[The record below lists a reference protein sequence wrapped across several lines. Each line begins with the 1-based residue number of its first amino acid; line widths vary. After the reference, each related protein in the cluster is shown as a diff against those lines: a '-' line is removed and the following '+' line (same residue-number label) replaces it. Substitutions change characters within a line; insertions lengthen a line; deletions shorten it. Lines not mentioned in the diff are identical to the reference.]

1 MTQTGGSQLIDV
13 FRYSGKRF
21 LDLRQHSAT
30 VAELLATPE
39 TSIPDGFTKYCEETR
54 CWYEWNSH
62 NDETKDTG
70 RWRKSVPIDETL
82 AEDYIFAVV
91 DSDDTLLFGIDR
103 KGGSVV
109 NSISGVCEVEQFDSN
124 EYIYALMDSAG
135 NMLYGVKRDGTFVA
149 SKFQLPAD
157 VMKQLQNR
165 PGVCSE
171 YETADN
177 EFIYKITDIDG
188 QIVFAVRW
196 DGTSYIPKGIPDE
209 QQNENRKI
217 NGRLSDLEKRLAN
230 FKGGTG
236 DWSDSGSMRIAV
248 PRMAIVY
255 IHSSTMPT
263 AKSGMGDSGVTCDI
277 PCQWEF
283 WDMSGNYAK
292 IWVTMSCQGNSSMAF
307 VKKNLAIDMFADSSL
322 TTEYVMKFGDWVS
335 QDSYHLKAYYTDAF
349 RGVAVCSYQLFHEIM
364 GTRSITD
371 NAPYKEIFAN
381 GYEVVANDKTAEID
395 ENFDTGALCH
405 PMGFPVAVYQNGEF
419 YGIYS
424 WQIKKHRDNY
434 HMSKK
439 TAEHVHLDGTL
450 TPDSIWGGKINW
462 TYFEIRNPKSLL
474 NVDGTKYDGD
484 RPKEIMGD
492 DADLYNDTDK
502 DMKRCAKVKKYV
514 EQLSGRV
521 GEIES
526 KETELGI
533 ATIEDELN
541 RLTTNHSHTSS
552 TGLNT
557 LPSIAFI
564 GRDEWL
570 VYLTKDDTNA
580 NDRVL
585 INWLNARYAT
595 ANAVAGFSAKQ
606 ITAIDTSHCVKVLDD
621 NGELV
626 ESSVWQEVLTAAG
639 LDGYALDFNGKSGRV
654 YPTDRT
660 ISLAAPSA
668 AYPYL
673 KVVNVHNLISAMDE
687 YLAECSA
694 TMRALID
701 KYFFVSHSID
711 YIIHAQ
717 ITNNADGFNK
727 NWQWTTWDGKR
738 WAVNPYDLDMSF
750 GGYFTGNFTTE
761 PPTGWVGNTTATPI
775 GWIIKYFLDDIKSR
789 YNELRKRGLFEPER
803 IARLVQEWVLRI
815 GEDMYEQEYSK
826 WPESPCH
833 RDSKVNSRYWKRHEA
848 YAVNAWSSTTVY
860 ADRGLC
866 CKDGK
871 VWQSVIADNL
881 NNDPSE
887 DDGTRWKEVGYNQAK
902 VYAVGETCYYGPE
915 DDSQYRFT
923 CKEACAG
930 QPPFTGFYANYPRE
944 LGYFDSPYRV
954 LKWLEARVASVD
966 NLLGYT
972 E

>member
-21 LDLRQHSAT
+21 LDLRQHCAT
-30 VAELLATPE
+30 VAELLATPDS
-39 TSIPDGFTKYCEETR
+39 SIPDGFTKYCEETR

-62 NDETKDTG
+62 NDETEGTG

-82 AEDYIFAVV
+82 ADDYIFAVV
-91 DSDDTLLFGIDR
+91 DSEDTLLFGIDR
-103 KGGSVV
+103 HGGSVL
-109 NSISGVCEVEQFDSN
+109 NSISGVCEVEQFDSK
-124 EYIYALMDSAG
+124 EYIYALMDCAG

-149 SKFQLPAD
+149 SKYQLPAE

-165 PGVCSE
+165 SGDCSE

-177 EFIYKITDIDG
+177 EFIYKITDVDG
-188 QIVFAVRW
+188 RIVFAVRW

-209 QQNENRKI
+209 QQSENRKI
-217 NGRLSDLEKRLAN
+217 NRRLSDLENRLAN

-236 DWSDSGSMRIAV
+236 DWSDSGRMRVAV
-248 PRMAIVY
+248 PRMAIVN

-292 IWVTMSCQGNSSMAF
+292 IWVKMSCQGNSSMAF

-322 TTEYVMKFGDWVS
+322 TTGYVMKFGDWVP

-371 NAPYKEIFAN
+371 NAPYKGIFAN
-381 GYEVVANDKTAEID
+381 SYDVVANDNAAEID

-405 PMGFPVAVYQNGEF
+405 PMGFPVAVYQYGEF

-434 HMSKK
+434 HMDKK
-439 TAEHVHLDGTL
+439 TAEHIHLDGTL

-462 TYFEIRNPKSLL
+462 AFFEIRNPKSLL

-484 RPKEIMGD
+484 KPGEIMGED
-492 DADLYNDTDK
+492 SDRYNGTDK
-502 DMKRCAKVKKYV
+502 DMKRSAKVKKYV

-521 GEIES
+521 GEIYS

-533 ATIEDELN
+533 AAIQEELN
-541 RLTTNHSHTSS
+541 RLTTNHTHTSS

-557 LPSIAFI
+557 LPSVAFI

-580 NDRVL
+580 NDADL
-585 INWLNARYAT
+585 INWLSARYAS
-595 ANAVAGFSAKQ
+595 ANAVSGFSAKQ
-606 ITAIDTSHCVKVLDD
+606 IAPIDTTHCVKVLDES
-621 NGELV
+621 GGLV
-626 ESSVWQEVLTAAG
+626 ESSVWQDVLAASG
-639 LDGYALDFNGKSGRV
+639 LTGYTLDFKGESGRS
-654 YPTDRT
+654 YPTGKT
-660 ISLAAPSA
+660 VSLAAPSA
-668 AYPYL
+668 DYSYL
-673 KVVNVHNLISAMDE
+673 KVVNVHDLITAMDE
-687 YLAECSA
+687 YLAESAA
-694 TMRALID
+694 TMRGLID
-701 KYFFVSHSID
+701 KYFYVSHGID

-727 NWQWTTWDGKR
+727 NWQWTTWDGIR

-775 GWIIKYFLDDIKSR
+775 GWIIKYFHDDIKAR
-789 YNELRKRGLFEPER
+789 YNELRKLGLFDPER
-803 IARLVQEWVLRI
+803 IARMVQDWVLRI
-815 GEDMYEQEYSK
+815 GEDMYELEYAK

-833 RDSKVNSRYWKRHEA
+833 RESKVNTRYWVRGGV
-848 YAVNAWSSTTVY
+848 YSVNSWSGSTVY
-860 ADRGLC
+860 ANGGLC
-866 CKDGK
+866 LKDGK
-871 VWQSVIADNL
+871 VWQSQMADNL
-881 NNDPSE
+881 NNDPSV
-887 DDGTRWKEVGYNQAK
+887 DDGTRWKEVGYNPEK
-902 VYAVGETCYYGPE
+902 EYSVGETCYYGSE
-915 DDSQYRFT
+915 GGSQYCFT
-923 CKEACAG
+923 CDEACVG
-930 QPPFTGFYANYPRE
+930 QPPLTGFYADYPRE
-944 LGYFDSPYRV
+944 LGYFDSPYRI

-966 NLLGYT
+966 KLLGYT
-972 E
+972 